1 MYDLRDLITV
11 GKSATVTHV
20 VKDSDTAT
28 NYSKELN
35 ELMSTPAVIA
45 LAIHAAADAV
55 DAYLP
60 EGYVSIGRS
69 ISFEHTASSRIGMKV
84 SVEATV
90 TEVQEQFILL
100 SLRAYDEI
108 GDIGFGAHKRTIVL
122 KDYLDARSKRRAAM
136 QMNSR
141 PI

>member
-1 MYDLRDLITV
+1 MYDLRDLITA
-11 GKSATVTHV
+11 GRSATVTHV
-20 VKDSDTAT
+20 IVDSDTAT
-28 NYSKELN
+28 NYSKDLN

-60 EGYVSIGRS
+60 DGYVSIGRA
-69 ISFEHTASSRIGMKV
+69 IGFEHTASSRVGMEI

-90 TEVQEQFILL
+90 TEVQEQHILL
-100 SLRAYDEI
+100 SIRAYDEI
-108 GDIGFGAHKRTIVL
+108 GDVGFGTHKRTIVV